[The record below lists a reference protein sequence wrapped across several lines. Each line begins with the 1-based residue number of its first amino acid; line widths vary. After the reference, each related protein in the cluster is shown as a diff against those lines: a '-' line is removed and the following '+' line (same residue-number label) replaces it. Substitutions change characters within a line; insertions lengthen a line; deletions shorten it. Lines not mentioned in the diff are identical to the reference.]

1 MPVNSFEN
9 YPLTWKP
16 NKALLKFPIYI
27 SLAEL
32 LEQDILSGRLPP
44 KTKLPPQRELA
55 DFLDVNLSTIT
66 RAFKLCETKGLI
78 YAAVGSGT
86 YVSPNA
92 ALPNPDIQ
100 EIAEYIDLGLIKPY
114 YQFNSIVADTTRT
127 ILQGPKSDKLFEF
140 SFTLGTTHHKQVAQK
155 WLTNFQITVAMEDII
170 LTSGTQ
176 NALAIALLSL
186 FRSGDKIATDSYT
199 YSNFITLAK
208 QLNIQLIPIEDDEQG
223 MLPEELEKQ
232 SKLHD
237 IKGIYLM
244 PSCTNPTGVTMP
256 LERRKDISK
265 IIRNQNMILIEDDT
279 YGFIIDDKVS
289 PMAALIPAHTI
300 YLHGISK
307 SLSAGLRIAYL
318 VFPHGFQKTFLNT
331 ANNINLKIPLLN
343 AEIASELIESGAAR
357 EIINKKCMLSEE
369 RNRLYAD
376 YFPEWNHSNPYSF
389 FQWLPLPIGCN
400 GYNFEVQA
408 KNHGVKVLCS
418 DRFAV
423 GNTAQFSAIRIATCS
438 PRTMV
443 ELENGLKI
451 IQTLIKENQ
460 AVIQKDEFII

>member
-16 NKALLKFPIYI
+16 SKALLKFPIYI
-27 SLAEL
+27 SLSAL
-32 LEQDILSGRLPP
+32 LEQDILCGKLLPN
-44 KTKLPPQRELA
+44 TKLPPQRELA

-66 RAFKLCETKGLI
+66 RAFKICETKGLI
-78 YAAVGSGT
+78 YAVVGSGT

-92 ALPNPDIQ
+92 SLPNPDIQ
-100 EIAEYIDLGLIKPY
+100 ETAEYIDLGLIRPY
-114 YQFNSIVADTTRT
+114 YQFNSIVADTART
-127 ILQGPKSDKLFEF
+127 ILQGSRSDKLFEF
-140 SFTLGTTHHKQVAQK
+140 SFTLGTDHHKQIAQK
-155 WLTNFQITVAMEDII
+155 WLAGFQITAATEDII
-170 LTSGTQ
+170 LASGTQ
-176 NALAIALLSL
+176 NALAITLLSL
-186 FRSGDKIATDSYT
+186 FRAGDKIATDNYT

-208 QLNIQLIPIEDDEQG
+208 QLNIQLIPIEADGQG
-223 MLPEELEKQ
+223 ILPDALEKQ
-232 SKLHD
+232 SRLHD

-256 LERRKDISK
+256 LERRKAISK
-265 IIRNQNMILIEDDT
+265 VISSQDMILIEDDT
-279 YGFIIDDKVS
+279 YGFIINDKIS
-289 PMAALIPAHTI
+289 PIAALIPTRTI

-343 AEIASELIESGAAR
+343 AEIASELIKSGAACD
-357 EIINKKCMLSEE
+357 IITKKCMLSEE
-369 RNRLYAD
+369 RNRLYVNC
-376 YFPEWNHSNPYSF
+376 FPEQPLANAYSF
-389 FQWLPLPIGCN
+389 FQWLPLPTGCN

-438 PRTMV
+438 PRTMA
-443 ELENGLKI
+443 ELESGLQI
-451 IQTLIKENQ
+451 IQALIKENQ
-460 AVIQKDEFII
+460 TVIQKNEFII

>member
-140 SFTLGTTHHKQVAQK
+140 SFTLGTTYHKQVAQK

-307 SLSAGLRIAYL
+307 SLSAGY
-318 VFPHGFQKTFLNT
+318 
-331 ANNINLKIPLLN
+331 
-343 AEIASELIESGAAR
+343 
-357 EIINKKCMLSEE
+357 
-369 RNRLYAD
+369 
-376 YFPEWNHSNPYSF
+376 
-389 FQWLPLPIGCN
+389 
-400 GYNFEVQA
+400 
-408 KNHGVKVLCS
+408 
-418 DRFAV
+418 
-423 GNTAQFSAIRIATCS
+423 
-438 PRTMV
+438 
-443 ELENGLKI
+443 
-451 IQTLIKENQ
+451 
-460 AVIQKDEFII
+460 

>member
-140 SFTLGTTHHKQVAQK
+140 SFTLGTTYHKQVAQK

-279 YGFIIDDKVS
+279 YGFTIDDKVS

-376 YFPEWNHSNPYSF
+376 YFPERNHSNPYSF

-443 ELENGLKI
+443 ELESGLKI

>member
-114 YQFNSIVADTTRT
+114 YQFNSIVADTART

-140 SFTLGTTHHKQVAQK
+140 SFTLGTTYHKQVAQK

-443 ELENGLKI
+443 ELESGLKI

>member
-1 MPVNSFEN
+1 MEAEQGPVKIS
-9 YPLTWKP
+9 
-16 NKALLKFPIYI
+16 IYI

-140 SFTLGTTHHKQVAQK
+140 SFTLGTTYHKQVAQK

-244 PSCTNPTGVTMP
+244 PSCTNPTGSLCRWNVGKTSVRL
-256 LERRKDISK
+256 LE
-265 IIRNQNMILIEDDT
+265 
-279 YGFIIDDKVS
+279 
-289 PMAALIPAHTI
+289 
-300 YLHGISK
+300 
-307 SLSAGLRIAYL
+307 
-318 VFPHGFQKTFLNT
+318 
-331 ANNINLKIPLLN
+331 
-343 AEIASELIESGAAR
+343 
-357 EIINKKCMLSEE
+357 
-369 RNRLYAD
+369 
-376 YFPEWNHSNPYSF
+376 
-389 FQWLPLPIGCN
+389 
-400 GYNFEVQA
+400 
-408 KNHGVKVLCS
+408 
-418 DRFAV
+418 
-423 GNTAQFSAIRIATCS
+423 IRI
-438 PRTMV
+438 
-443 ELENGLKI
+443 
-451 IQTLIKENQ
+451 
-460 AVIQKDEFII
+460 

>member
-155 WLTNFQITVAMEDII
+155 WLTNFQITVDMEDII

-408 KNHGVKVLCS
+408 KVLCS

-460 AVIQKDEFII
+460 AVIQKDVFII

>member
-9 YPLTWKP
+9 YPLIWKP

-140 SFTLGTTHHKQVAQK
+140 SFTLGTTYHKQVAQK

-376 YFPEWNHSNPYSF
+376 YFPERNHSNPYSF

-443 ELENGLKI
+443 ELESGLKI

>member
-1 MPVNSFEN
+1 MPVNSFED

-16 NKALLKFPIYI
+16 SKALLKFPMYI
-27 SLAEL
+27 SLSEL

-92 ALPNPDIQ
+92 ALPNPDTQ
-100 EIAEYIDLGLIKPY
+100 EEAEYIDLGPIKPY
-114 YQFNSIVADTTRT
+114 YQFNSIVADTARA
-127 ILQGPKSDKLFEF
+127 ILQGPKSEKLFEF
-140 SFTLGTTHHKQVAQK
+140 SFTLGTAHHKQVAQK
-155 WLTNFQITVAMEDII
+155 WLAEFQINAAMEDII

-186 FRSGDKIATDSYT
+186 FRAGDKIATDTYT

-208 QLNIQLIPIEDDEQG
+208 QLNIQLIPIEADGQG
-223 MLPEELEKQ
+223 MLPDALEKQ
-232 SKLHD
+232 RKLHE

-244 PSCTNPTGVTMP
+244 PSCTNPTGITMP
-256 LERRKDISK
+256 SERRKAISQ
-265 IIRNQNMILIEDDT
+265 IISSQDMVLIEDDT
-279 YGFIIDDKVS
+279 YGFITDDKIP
-289 PMAALIPAHTI
+289 PMATMIPAHTI

-318 VFPHGFQKTFLNT
+318 VFPHRFQKTFLNT

-343 AEIASELIESGAAR
+343 AEIASELIAGGAAR
-357 EIINKKCMLSEE
+357 EIIDKKCMLSEE
-369 RNRLYAD
+369 RGRLYTR
-376 YFPEWNHSNPYSF
+376 YFPEQPPTNPYSF
-389 FQWLPLPIGCN
+389 FRWLPLPAGCN

-423 GNTAQFSAIRIATCS
+423 GNTAQFAAIRLATCS
-438 PRTMV
+438 PRTMAD
-443 ELENGLKI
+443 LENGLQI

-460 AVIQKDEFII
+460 TVIQREEFII